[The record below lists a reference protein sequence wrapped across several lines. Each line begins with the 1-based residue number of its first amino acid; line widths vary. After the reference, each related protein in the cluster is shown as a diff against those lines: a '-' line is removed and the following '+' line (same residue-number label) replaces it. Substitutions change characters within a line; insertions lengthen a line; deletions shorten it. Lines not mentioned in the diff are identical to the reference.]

1 MTGLTKFFVMA
12 LDTVAE
18 PSAMDQ
24 AAEVVD
30 KISGFVWN
38 NILLFVLLGAGLYF
52 TIRTGFVQIRRFG
65 SGWNRV
71 FGDFSL
77 SGSKAGKDGM
87 SSFQALATAIAA
99 QVGTGNIAGCATA
112 IVGGGP
118 GAIFWM
124 WLAAFFGMATI
135 YGEACLAQAT
145 KITDKNGEVTGGPVY
160 YITKAFGG
168 AFGKFLAGFFAIA
181 ITLALGFMGNMVQ
194 SNSISDAFKTAFGVP
209 TWIIGVGVAII
220 AAFIFLGGIGRIA
233 AFTEKCVPIMAAL
246 YLLGGLIILI
256 INIKNV
262 PGAFASI
269 FTGAFTP
276 AAVVGGT
283 AGIAVKEAIR
293 RGVSR
298 GLFSNEA
305 GMGSTPHAHAIA
317 KVNKPQEQGEV
328 AMVGVFID
336 TFVVLTMTALVI
348 LSTGV
353 LNGKFGADNQS
364 FTGTAV
370 AQAAFEHGFGGI
382 GPKFVAV
389 CLLFFA
395 FSTII
400 GWYFFARQNIKYLFG
415 EKAIVP
421 FTIIGIVCIF
431 CGSLLKVDLV
441 WNLSDLF
448 NGLMVLPN
456 ILALLFLSGVIA
468 KFAKGE
474 DVKL

>member
-12 LDTVAE
+12 LDA
-18 PSAMDQ
+18 SAMDQ

-52 TIRTGFVQIRRFG
+52 TIRTGFVQIRHFG
-65 SGWNRV
+65 RAWNRV

-168 AFGKFLAGFFAIA
+168 AFGKFLAGFFAVA
-181 ITLALGFMGNMVQ
+181 IILALGFMGNMVQ

-209 TWIIGVGVAII
+209 TWIIGIAVAVI

-233 AFTEKCVPIMAAL
+233 SFTEKCVPIMAAL

-276 AAVVGGT
+276 EAVVGGG
-283 AGIAVKEAIR
+283 AGIAVREAIR

-317 KVNKPQEQGEV
+317 KVDKPQDQGEV

-353 LNGKFGADNQS
+353 LNGKFGADNDN

-370 AQAAFEHGFGGI
+370 AQAAFEHGFGGL
-382 GPKFVAV
+382 GPKFVAL

-400 GWYFFARQNIKYLFG
+400 GWYFFARQNVKYLFG
-415 EKAIVP
+415 DKAIVP
-421 FTIIGIVCIF
+421 FTVIGIICIF

-456 ILALLFLSGVIA
+456 ILALLFLGGKIA
-468 KFAKGE
+468 KFAKGDKVE
-474 DVKL
+474 M

>member
-181 ITLALGFMGNMVQ
+181 IILALGFMGNMVQ
-194 SNSISDAFKTAFGVP
+194 SNSISDAFKTAFGLP
-209 TWIIGVGVAII
+209 TWTVGVAVAII

-400 GWYFFARQNIKYLFG
+400 GWYFFARQNVKYLFG
-415 EKAIVP
+415 DKAIVP

-456 ILALLFLSGVIA
+456 ILALLFLGGAIA

>member
-12 LDTVAE
+12 LDA
-18 PSAMDQ
+18 SAMDQ

-52 TIRTGFVQIRRFG
+52 TIRTGFVQIRHFG
-65 SGWNRV
+65 RAWNRV

-168 AFGKFLAGFFAIA
+168 AFGKFLAGFFAVA
-181 ITLALGFMGNMVQ
+181 IILALGFMGNMVQ

-209 TWIIGVGVAII
+209 TWIIGIAVAVI

-233 AFTEKCVPIMAAL
+233 SFTEKCVPIMAAL

-276 AAVVGGT
+276 AAIVGGT

-317 KVNKPQEQGEV
+317 KVDKPQDQGEV

-353 LNGKFGADNQS
+353 LNGKFGADNDN

-370 AQAAFEHGFGGI
+370 AQAAFEHGFGGL
-382 GPKFVAV
+382 GPKFVAL

-400 GWYFFARQNIKYLFG
+400 GWYFFARQNVKYLFG
-415 EKAIVP
+415 DKAIVP
-421 FTIIGIVCIF
+421 FTVIGIICIF

-456 ILALLFLSGVIA
+456 ILALLFLGGKIA
-468 KFAKGE
+468 KFAKGDKVE
-474 DVKL
+474 M

>member
-12 LDTVAE
+12 LDA
-18 PSAMDQ
+18 SAMDQ

-145 KITDKNGEVTGGPVY
+145 KVVDKNGEVTGGPVY

-181 ITLALGFMGNMVQ
+181 IILALGFMGNMVQ
-194 SNSISDAFKTAFGVP
+194 SNSISDAFKTAFGLP
-209 TWIIGVGVAII
+209 TWTVGIGVAVI
-220 AAFIFLGGIGRIA
+220 AAFIFLGGISRIA
-233 AFTEKCVPIMAAL
+233 SFTEKCVPIMAAL

-276 AAVVGGT
+276 AAIVGGT

-317 KVNKPQEQGEV
+317 KVDKPQDQGEV

-353 LNGKFGADNQS
+353 LNGKFGADNDN

-370 AQAAFEHGFGGI
+370 AQAAFEHGFGGL
-382 GPKFVAV
+382 GPKFVAL

-400 GWYFFARQNIKYLFG
+400 GWYFFARQNVKYLFG
-415 EKAIVP
+415 DKAIVP
-421 FTIIGIVCIF
+421 FTVIGIICIF

-456 ILALLFLSGVIA
+456 ILALIFLGGAIA
-468 KFAKGE
+468 RFAKGE
-474 DVKL
+474 DVKM

>member
-181 ITLALGFMGNMVQ
+181 IILALGFMGNMVQ
-194 SNSISDAFKTAFGVP
+194 SNSISDAFKTAFGLP
-209 TWIIGVGVAII
+209 TWTVGVAVAII

-400 GWYFFARQNIKYLFG
+400 GWYFFARQNVKYLFG
-415 EKAIVP
+415 DKAIVP